1 MTNIERAFKIDEIKN
16 KLNPIGHKKI
26 LLETK
31 LKLLKEQ
38 YFKNQKGDSID
49 VINKIQ
55 GEYILLLPQFDEL
68 YIELRSYQK
77 KYLVQYT
84 GEFTEPISETT
95 FNRQYSEELFLNTE
109 CDIDTFTNDWEDYM
123 ANEDAIK
130 VIEEIYSFIYKCR
143 FTKFSVDNIKSL

>member
-1 MTNIERAFKIDEIKN
+1 MTNIERANKIENIKN
-16 KLNPIGHKKI
+16 KLNPIGLKKI

-38 YFKNQKGDSID
+38 YFKNQKRDSIE
-49 VINKIQ
+49 VINKIEN
-55 GEYILLLPQFDEL
+55 EYILLLPQFDEL

-84 GEFTEPISETT
+84 GELSEPTSKT
-95 FNRQYSEELFLNTE
+95 NNSQYLEELFLNTE
-109 CDIDTFTNDWEDYM
+109 CDIDTFTNNWEGYM
-123 ANEDAIK
+123 ENQDATK

-143 FTKFSVDNIKSL
+143 FTKFSIDNIKSL

>member
-1 MTNIERAFKIDEIKN
+1 MTNIERANKIEEIKN
-16 KLNPIGHKKI
+16 KLNPIGQRKI
-26 LLETK
+26 VLETK

-38 YFKNQKGDSID
+38 YFKNQKEDSID

-84 GEFTEPISETT
+84 GELTEPISETT
-95 FNRQYSEELFLNTE
+95 YNRQYLEELFLNTQ
-109 CDIDTFTNDWEDYM
+109 CDINTFTNGWEHYM
-123 ANEDAIK
+123 TNQDATQ

-143 FTKFSVDNIKSL
+143 FTKFSIDNIKSL

>member
-1 MTNIERAFKIDEIKN
+1 MTNIERANKIEEIKN
-16 KLNPIGHKKI
+16 KLNPIGQKKI

-38 YFKNQKGDSID
+38 YFKNQKRDSIEA
-49 VINKIQ
+49 INKIEN
-55 GEYILLLPQFDEL
+55 EYILLLPLFDEL

-84 GEFTEPISETT
+84 GELTEPISKTSY
-95 FNRQYSEELFLNTE
+95 NRQYLEELFLNTE
-109 CDIDTFTNDWEDYM
+109 CDINTFTNGWEHYM
-123 ANEDAIK
+123 TNQDATQ

-143 FTKFSVDNIKSL
+143 FTKFSIDNIKSL